1 MTWLLLTN
9 FVDRMLVFHSIV
21 VPDTNL
27 EPLTAKVKAGP
38 PCVPV
43 LGDTAIKVGARLG
56 GGNVVLVEPPP
67 HDVSRVAQK
76 QRNTRANP

>member
-56 GGNVVLVEPPP
+56 G
-67 HDVSRVAQK
+67 
-76 QRNTRANP
+76 